1 MLNQEG
7 KATPS
12 ERVVLTGASG
22 ILGFH
27 LASQLS
33 DEARTAVLCLQRPS
47 SQHRK
52 LPAGVECHYVD
63 FLARNALREVI
74 QRFRPRSIIHCAAS
88 GTQFPKP
95 NWFEMVRFNV
105 DATLTLCE
113 SASLL
118 EDCSFVY
125 VSTGLAY
132 RDQGRPLVEDDPL
145 DTLHPYGASKAA
157 ADLLVRAAGA
167 EFRVPLTVVR
177 PFSFTGLADSGT
189 RLFPAL
195 LRAAA
200 EKRPFDMSPGD
211 QVRDHS
217 AVQDIARGVLAAA
230 SLTRNHPQP
239 LRVYNLG
246 SGDTTSLKHLIQR
259 LVSDLDLDLK
269 LNFGARDYSPF
280 EPHFMVAD
288 PARALAD
295 LGWRAQ
301 TNLAYAVWQLAQE
314 AFPSLKLRVPK
325 EGFSH
330 ER

>member
-1 MLNQEG
+1 MLKPKG
-7 KATPS
+7 KAMPR

-22 ILGFH
+22 TLGFH
-27 LASQLS
+27 VASQLS
-33 DEARTAVLCLQRPS
+33 EDARTAVLCLQRPG

-63 FLARNALREVI
+63 FLARDALREVVE
-74 QRFRPRSIIHCAAS
+74 RFRPRIIIHCAAS

-105 DATLTLCE
+105 DATLALCE

-118 EDCSFVY
+118 GDCCFIY

-132 RDQGRPLVEDDPL
+132 RDQGRPLAEDDPL

-157 ADLLVRAAGA
+157 ADLLVRAAAA
-167 EFRVPLTVVR
+167 EFSVPLTVVR
-177 PFSFTGLADSGT
+177 PFSFTGPADTGT

-217 AVQDIARGVLAAA
+217 AVQDIAKGVLAAA
-230 SLTRNHPQP
+230 SLTRNDPQP

-246 SGDTTSLKHLIQR
+246 SGDTISLKHLILR
-259 LVSDLDLDLK
+259 LVSELGLELK
-269 LNFGARDYSPF
+269 LNFGTRGYAPF

-288 PARALAD
+288 TARALAE
-295 LGWRAQ
+295 LHWRPQ

-314 AFPSLKLRVPK
+314 AFPSLKLLVPQ
-325 EGFSH
+325 GGLS
-330 ER
+330 R

>member
-1 MLNQEG
+1 MKRQG
-7 KATPS
+7 QDTSPT
-12 ERVVLTGASG
+12 RIILTGASG
-22 ILGFH
+22 TLGFH

-33 DEARTAVLCLQRPS
+33 QKAQTSVLCLQRPN
-47 SQHRK
+47 SQHRQ

-63 FLARNALREVI
+63 FLAKDALHDVV
-74 QRFRPRSIIHCAAS
+74 QRFLPQSIIHCAAS

-105 DATLTLCE
+105 DATLALCE
-113 SASLL
+113 SASLID
-118 EDCSFVY
+118 DCSFVY

-157 ADLLVRAAGA
+157 ADLLVRAAAA
-167 EFRVPLTVVR
+167 EFGVPLTVVR
-177 PFSFTGLADSGT
+177 PFSFTGRADVGN

-211 QVRDHS
+211 QLRDHC

-230 SLTRNHPQP
+230 SLTRNDPQA

-246 SGDTTSLKHLIQR
+246 SGDTTSLKEVIRRVLSELGLELR
-259 LVSDLDLDLK
+259 
-269 LNFGARDYSPF
+269 LNFGARDYASF
-280 EPHFMVAD
+280 EPHFMVAN
-288 PARALAD
+288 PTHTATE
-295 LGWRAQ
+295 LGWRPQ
-301 TNLAYAVWQLAQE
+301 TSLAYAVWQLAQE
-314 AFPSLKLRVPK
+314 TFPRLNLRPPQEGISL
-325 EGFSH
+325 
-330 ER
+330 